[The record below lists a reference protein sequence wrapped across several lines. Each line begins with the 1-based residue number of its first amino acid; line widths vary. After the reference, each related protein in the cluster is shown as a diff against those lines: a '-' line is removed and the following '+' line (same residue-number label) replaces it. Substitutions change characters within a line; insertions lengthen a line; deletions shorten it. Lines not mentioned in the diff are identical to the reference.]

1 MQRAK
6 LGRTQVTW
14 SISCTWQM
22 LASPPINSHLV
33 EGHRQLFLLLLFS
46 MTGQPVLLL
55 APFSALPMTW
65 RTRCHLPLWSKWLIL
80 EIPFSP
86 SFSLSITSILWM
98 ILTRDYFE
106 VLLSSLSCI
115 TELPLFLPCL
125 VCAHTRAAGF
135 IFLIPE
141 QAELLSCLALPSSL

>member
-1 MQRAK
+1 MAVSAAFVFHDRPAC
-6 LGRTQVTW
+6 VTL
-14 SISCTWQM
+14 SSFLCSAHDMENT
-22 LASPPINSHLV
+22 LPPSSL
-33 EGHRQLFLLLLFS
+33 EQ
-46 MTGQPVLLL
+46 
-55 APFSALPMTW
+55 
-65 RTRCHLPLWSKWLIL
+65 WLIL

-106 VLLSSLSCI
+106 TLLSSLSCI